1 MSLNDSA
8 QPKLTARQV
17 KAIEALLTEPNAT
30 AAATVAGVS
39 KPTIFR
45 WLANADF
52 VAAYRDARMRLLE
65 SALAKLQA
73 TADDAV
79 ETLKTVMN
87 SASAP
92 APARVSAAR
101 CVLEMAL
108 KSRDTLEVEERL
120 KALEASIYARQKAG

>member
-1 MSLNDSA
+1 MSLNDSV

-17 KAIEALLTEPNAT
+17 KAIEALLTEPNVT
-30 AAATVAGVS
+30 AAAAAANVS

-52 VAAYRDARMRLLE
+52 AAAYREARMRLLE

-101 CVLEMAL
+101 AVLEYAL

-120 KALEASIYARQKAG
+120 KDLEESIYARRKAG